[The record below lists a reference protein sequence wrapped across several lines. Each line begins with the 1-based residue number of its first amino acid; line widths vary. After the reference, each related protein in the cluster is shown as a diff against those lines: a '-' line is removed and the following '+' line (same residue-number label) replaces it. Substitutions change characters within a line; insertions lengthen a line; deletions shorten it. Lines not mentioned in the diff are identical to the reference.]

1 MRVSPRP
8 ARRLHPLLLCIVYI
22 IFSPALLTRTSSEH
36 EMFRNI
42 PISSFYHKS
51 WTAKDVAPTAP
62 INALI
67 KRFNTVRCF
76 DPMSPALFLGFH
88 DRSI

>member
-1 MRVSPRP
+1 
-8 ARRLHPLLLCIVYI
+8 
-22 IFSPALLTRTSSEH
+22 
-36 EMFRNI
+36 MFRNI

-67 KRFNTVRCF
+67 KRFNTVRRF
-76 DPMSPALFLGFH
+76 DPRLLALFLDFF
-88 DRSI
+88 DA